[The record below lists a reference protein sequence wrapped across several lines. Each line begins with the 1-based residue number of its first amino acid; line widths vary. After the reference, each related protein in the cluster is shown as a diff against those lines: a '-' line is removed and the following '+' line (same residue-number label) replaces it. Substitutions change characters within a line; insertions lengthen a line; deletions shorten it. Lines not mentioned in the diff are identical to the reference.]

1 MKSFRRTERRLDEPT
16 SVSVFVFCFS
26 KRGYLGL
33 LIGGVNDEH
42 GWQGSVSGVKPSA
55 DVCAPRG

>member
-1 MKSFRRTERRLDEPT
+1 MSRLLFLFLFFFP
-16 SVSVFVFCFS
+16 

-42 GWQGSVSGVKPSA
+42 GWQGGVSGVKPST